1 MVRLTLE
8 LIGKSLN
15 QKNRRDES
23 LAHYLRKTTHL
34 KLSNKNIDIIDDLS
48 LCKNLNVL
56 YLYDNQIRQIHNLDF
71 ATNLRHLYLQNN
83 CITRIENLASLI
95 KLEKLYLGGNY
106 ITVVEGL
113 ETLEELRELHVES
126 QQLPL
131 GEKVLFDPRSLHSLA
146 KSLTVLNISN
156 NNIDEVSDLAILENI
171 SHLIAVDNQIHHVKD
186 LEFVLGVW
194 TNLRKLE
201 LNGNPVCQKPKY
213 KDRVIQQSK
222 SLESLD
228 GKEIK
233 EMERQFLMNWKA
245 SRDAR
250 KKNRT
255 ESMMNEHAPY
265 LHFDNNDK
273 EHPHFPIYYF
283 PMTKEKPNFAI
294 LSEMHRP
301 PYSKESHRTAHE
313 EDRVTEKIS
322 HLSLKNPQ
330 NVQKNLSEPHLLRQM
345 PL

>member
-23 LAHYLRKTTHL
+23 FVQHLRKLTHL
-34 KLSNKNIDIIDDLS
+34 KLSNKNIDFIDDLS

-56 YLYDNQIRQIHNLDF
+56 YLYDNHIRQIHNLDF

-83 CITRIENLASLI
+83 FITRIENLASLVR
-95 KLEKLYLGGNY
+95 LEKLYLGGNY

-131 GEKVLFDPRSLHSLA
+131 GEKLLFDPRSLHSLS
-146 KSLTVLNISN
+146 KSLSVLNVSN
-156 NNIDEVSDLAILENI
+156 NNIDELSDLSILENI
-171 SHLIAVDNQIHHVKD
+171 SHLIAVDNQLHHIKD
-186 LEFVLGVW
+186 LEFVLSIW
-194 TNLRKLE
+194 IKLHKME
-201 LNGNPVCQKPKY
+201 LNGNPVCHKPKY
-213 KDRVIQQSK
+213 RDKVILQSK

-250 KKNRT
+250 KKNKA
-255 ESMMNEHAPY
+255 ESFINEHASY
-265 LHFDNNDK
+265 SHFVVLLL
-273 EHPHFPIYYF
+273 PVLL
-283 PMTKEKPNFAI
+283 MI
-294 LSEMHRP
+294 L
-301 PYSKESHRTAHE
+301 
-313 EDRVTEKIS
+313 
-322 HLSLKNPQ
+322 LG
-330 NVQKNLSEPHLLRQM
+330 
-345 PL
+345 